1 MTLSNETIAS
11 LVRPDSV
18 HKRVYTDPEIFELE
32 MQRIY
37 GQAWIYVGHE
47 SQIKQP
53 GDYHTTR
60 LGNQD
65 VVMVRASD
73 GKIYVLYNRCAHK
86 GAKVVPDGDGS
97 TGKFFRCPYHAWTF
111 KLDGTHLSAP
121 LRNGL
126 QNTRFDPKDP
136 EFSMRRVARVSVYRG
151 FVFASQAEQG
161 PDLET
166 FLNGVKSSID
176 NLCDR
181 SPTGEIEV
189 AGGVFRVLQRS
200 NWKVFYENLHDT
212 MHAPVTH
219 ESSVVSAR
227 SQAEELGTLPF
238 ELLIMEGNGEPYEFW
253 EKLELRAYENGHGY
267 MEGIFDPA
275 AAERD
280 PVSSAH
286 FAALTEAYG
295 ETRAREILGMNRH
308 NTVIYGSGSPH
319 TVFQQFRVIRPLTVD
334 RTLVEIQLFKLKGAP
349 EGVFNRALTYANVIN
364 SPSSNVM
371 PDDVEVYARCQE
383 GNLTRGGDWV
393 SMHRYAG
400 TDREVEDGYVSING
414 TSELPMR
421 NQFVAWKK
429 FMLSI
434 ATDPRPLG
442 SEVADDPAGCSGTC
456 ESSASDDAGTPIT
469 LHRPAN
475 QGVA

>member
-1 MTLSNETIAS
+1 MSLSNEQIAS

-18 HKRVYTDPEIFELE
+18 NKRVYTDPEIFDLE
-32 MQRIY
+32 MKRIY
-37 GQAWIYVGHE
+37 GAAWIYVGHE
-47 SQIKQP
+47 SQVKTT

-60 LGNQD
+60 IGDQD
-65 VVMVRASD
+65 VIMVRASD
-73 GKIYVLYNRCAHK
+73 GKVHVLYNRCPHK

-111 KLDGTHLSAP
+111 RHDGTHLAAP
-121 LRNGL
+121 LKNAFEG
-126 QNTRFDPKDP
+126 TCFDPKHPD
-136 EFSMRRVARVSVYRG
+136 FSMRRLPRVESYRG
-151 FVFASQAEQG
+151 FVFASQSAQG
-161 PDLET
+161 PDLGT
-166 FLNGVKSSID
+166 FLSGVITSID

-181 SPTGEIEV
+181 SPVGEVEV

-227 SQAEELGTLPF
+227 SQAERLGSLPF
-238 ELLIMEGNGEPYEFW
+238 ELLIMEGNGEPYAFW
-253 EKLELRAYENGHGY
+253 ERLELRAYENGHGY

-286 FAALTEAYG
+286 FAALSQAYG
-295 ETRAREILGMNRH
+295 AGRAREILGMNRH

-319 TVFQQFRVIRPLTVD
+319 TVFQQFRVIRPVSVD

-349 EGVFNRALTYANVIN
+349 DGVFERAMTYANVIN

-383 GNLTRGGDWV
+383 GNLNDGGDWV

-400 TDREVEDGYVSING
+400 TDRVLEDGMVSTNG

-421 NQFVAWKK
+421 NQFAAWKR
-429 FMLSI
+429 FMLN
-434 ATDPRPLG
+434 
-442 SEVADDPAGCSGTC
+442 E
-456 ESSASDDAGTPIT
+456 ASMDKGA
-469 LHRPAN
+469 A
-475 QGVA
+475 

>member
-1 MTLSNETIAS
+1 MSVTNETLAG

-18 HKRVYTDPEIFELE
+18 HKRLYTDPAIFTLE
-32 MQRIY
+32 MERIY
-37 GQAWIYVGHE
+37 GRAWIYVGHE
-47 SQIKQP
+47 SQVKTA

-60 LGNQD
+60 IGDQD

-73 GKIYVLYNRCAHK
+73 GTIHVIYNRCPHK

-97 TGKFFRCPYHAWTF
+97 VGKFFRCPYHAWTF
-111 KLDGTHLSAP
+111 RHDGTHLSAP

-126 QNTRFDPKDP
+126 QNTCFDPKHPD
-136 EFSMRRVARVSVYRG
+136 FSMRRVARVDSYRG
-151 FVFASQAEQG
+151 FVFASQSNDG
-161 PDLET
+161 PDLRT
-166 FLNGVKSSID
+166 FLNGVVSSID

-181 SPTGEIEV
+181 SPVGEVEV
-189 AGGVFRVLQRS
+189 TGGVFRVLQRS

-227 SQAEELGTLPF
+227 AQAAEMGAMPF
-238 ELLIMEGNGEPYEFW
+238 ELLIMDGNGEPYEFW
-253 EKLELRAYENGHGY
+253 EKLELRAYAYGHGY

-280 PVSSAH
+280 SVSSAH
-286 FAALTEAYG
+286 FAVLAEVYG
-295 ETRAREILGMNRH
+295 EERARGILGMNRH

-319 TVFQQFRVIRPLTVD
+319 TVFQQFRVIRPIAVD
-334 RTLVEIQLFKLKGAP
+334 RTLVEIQLFRLKGAP
-349 EGVFNRALTYANVIN
+349 DAVFDRALTYANVIN

-383 GNLTRGGDWV
+383 GNQTRGGEWV
-393 SMHRYAG
+393 SMHRYVG
-400 TDREVEDGYVSING
+400 TDRATDDGFVSING

-421 NQFVAWKK
+421 NQFAAWKR
-429 FMLSI
+429 FMVDE
-434 ATDPRPLG
+434 AAPTARTREG
-442 SEVADDPAGCSGTC
+442 
-456 ESSASDDAGTPIT
+456 DA
-469 LHRPAN
+469 
-475 QGVA
+475 

>member
-1 MTLSNETIAS
+1 MSVTNETLAG

-18 HKRVYTDPEIFELE
+18 HKRLYTDPAIFALE
-32 MQRIY
+32 MERIY
-37 GQAWIYVGHE
+37 GRAWIYVGHE
-47 SQIKQP
+47 SQVKTA

-60 LGNQD
+60 IGDQD

-73 GKIYVLYNRCAHK
+73 GTIHVIYNRCPHK

-97 TGKFFRCPYHAWTF
+97 VGKFFRCPYHAWTF
-111 KLDGTHLSAP
+111 RHDGTHLSAP

-126 QNTRFDPKDP
+126 QNTCFDPKHPD
-136 EFSMRRVARVSVYRG
+136 FSMRRVARVDSYRG
-151 FVFASQAEQG
+151 FVFASQSNDG
-161 PDLET
+161 PDLRT
-166 FLNGVKSSID
+166 FLNGVVSSID

-181 SPTGEIEV
+181 SPVGEVEV
-189 AGGVFRVLQRS
+189 TGGVFRVLQRS

-227 SQAEELGTLPF
+227 AQAAEMGAMPF
-238 ELLIMEGNGEPYEFW
+238 ELLIMDGNGEPYEFW
-253 EKLELRAYENGHGY
+253 EKLELRAYAYGHGY

-280 PVSSAH
+280 SVSSAH
-286 FAALTEAYG
+286 FAVLAEVYG
-295 ETRAREILGMNRH
+295 EERARGILGMNRH

-319 TVFQQFRVIRPLTVD
+319 TVFQQFRVIRPIAVD
-334 RTLVEIQLFKLKGAP
+334 RTLVEIQLFRLKGAP
-349 EGVFNRALTYANVIN
+349 DAVFDRALTYANVIN

-383 GNLTRGGDWV
+383 GNQTRGGEWV
-393 SMHRYAG
+393 SMHRYVG
-400 TDREVEDGYVSING
+400 TDRATDDGFVSING

-421 NQFVAWKK
+421 NQFAAWKR
-429 FMLSI
+429 FMVDE
-434 ATDPRPLG
+434 AAPTARTREG
-442 SEVADDPAGCSGTC
+442 
-456 ESSASDDAGTPIT
+456 DA
-469 LHRPAN
+469 
-475 QGVA
+475 

>member
-1 MTLSNETIAS
+1 MSVTNETLAG

-18 HKRVYTDPEIFELE
+18 HKRLYTDPAIFALE
-32 MQRIY
+32 MERIY
-37 GQAWIYVGHE
+37 GRAWIYVGHE
-47 SQIKQP
+47 SQVKTA

-60 LGNQD
+60 IGDQD

-73 GKIYVLYNRCAHK
+73 GTIHVIYNRCPHK

-97 TGKFFRCPYHAWTF
+97 VGKFFRCPYHAWTF
-111 KLDGTHLSAP
+111 RHDGTHLSAP

-126 QNTRFDPKDP
+126 QNTCFDPKHPD
-136 EFSMRRVARVSVYRG
+136 FSMRRVARVDSYRG
-151 FVFASQAEQG
+151 FVFASQSNDG
-161 PDLET
+161 PDLRT
-166 FLNGVKSSID
+166 FLNGVVSSID

-181 SPTGEIEV
+181 SPVGEVEV
-189 AGGVFRVLQRS
+189 TGGVFRVLQRS

-227 SQAEELGTLPF
+227 AQAAEMGAMPF
-238 ELLIMEGNGEPYEFW
+238 ELLIMDGNGEPYEFW
-253 EKLELRAYENGHGY
+253 EKLELRAYTYGHGY

-280 PVSSAH
+280 SVSSAH
-286 FAALTEAYG
+286 FAVLAEVYG
-295 ETRAREILGMNRH
+295 EERARGILGMNRH

-319 TVFQQFRVIRPLTVD
+319 TVFQQFRVIRPIAVD
-334 RTLVEIQLFKLKGAP
+334 RTLVEIQLFRLKGAP
-349 EGVFNRALTYANVIN
+349 DAVFDRALTYANVIN

-383 GNLTRGGDWV
+383 GNQTRGGEWV
-393 SMHRYAG
+393 SMHRYVG
-400 TDREVEDGYVSING
+400 TDRATDDGFVSING

-421 NQFVAWKK
+421 NQFAAWKR
-429 FMLSI
+429 FMVDE
-434 ATDPRPLG
+434 AAPTARTREG
-442 SEVADDPAGCSGTC
+442 
-456 ESSASDDAGTPIT
+456 DA
-469 LHRPAN
+469 
-475 QGVA
+475 

>member
-1 MTLSNETIAS
+1 MSLTNETLAG

-18 HKRVYTDPEIFELE
+18 HKRVYTDPAIFALE
-32 MQRIY
+32 MERIY
-37 GQAWIYVGHE
+37 GRAWIYVGHE
-47 SQIKQP
+47 SQVKAA

-60 LGNQD
+60 LGDQE

-73 GKIYVLYNRCAHK
+73 GAIHVIYNRCPHK
-86 GAKVVPDGDGS
+86 GAKIVPDGDGS
-97 TGKFFRCPYHAWTF
+97 VGKFFRCPYHAWTF
-111 KLDGTHLSAP
+111 RHDGTHLSAP

-126 QNTRFDPKDP
+126 QNTCFDPQHPD
-136 EFSMRRVARVSVYRG
+136 FSMRRVARVDSYRG
-151 FVFASQAEQG
+151 FVFASQSDEG
-161 PDLET
+161 PDLRT
-166 FLNGVKSSID
+166 FLNGVVSSID

-181 SPTGEIEV
+181 SPVGEVEV
-189 AGGVFRVLQRS
+189 TGGVFRVLQRS

-227 SQAEELGTLPF
+227 ARAAELGAMPF
-238 ELLIMEGNGEPYEFW
+238 ELLIMDGNGEPYEFW
-253 EKLELRAYENGHGY
+253 EKLELRAYTYGHGY

-286 FAALTEAYG
+286 FAVLAQAYG
-295 ETRAREILGMNRH
+295 DERARGILGMNRH

-319 TVFQQFRVIRPLTVD
+319 TVFQQFRVIRPIAVD
-334 RTLVEIQLFKLKGAP
+334 QTLVEIQLFRLKGAP
-349 EGVFNRALTYANVIN
+349 DEVFERALTYANVIN

-383 GNLTRGGDWV
+383 GNRTRGGEWV

-400 TDREVEDGYVSING
+400 TDRPTDDGFVSING

-421 NQFVAWKK
+421 NQFAAWKR
-429 FMLSI
+429 FMVDE
-434 ATDPRPLG
+434 TG
-442 SEVADDPAGCSGTC
+442 QPARTHEG
-456 ESSASDDAGTPIT
+456 DA
-469 LHRPAN
+469 
-475 QGVA
+475 

>member
-1 MTLSNETIAS
+1 MSVTNETLAG

-18 HKRVYTDPEIFELE
+18 HKRLYTDPAIFALE
-32 MQRIY
+32 MERIY
-37 GQAWIYVGHE
+37 GRAWIYVGHE
-47 SQIKQP
+47 SQVKTA

-60 LGNQD
+60 IGDQD

-73 GKIYVLYNRCAHK
+73 DTIHVIYNRCPHK

-97 TGKFFRCPYHAWTF
+97 VGKFFRCPYHAWTF
-111 KLDGTHLSAP
+111 RHDGTHLSAP

-126 QNTRFDPKDP
+126 QNTCFDPKHPD
-136 EFSMRRVARVSVYRG
+136 FSMRRVARVDSYRG
-151 FVFASQAEQG
+151 FVFASQSNDG
-161 PDLET
+161 PDLRA
-166 FLNGVKSSID
+166 FLNGVVSSID

-181 SPTGEIEV
+181 SPVGEVEV
-189 AGGVFRVLQRS
+189 TGGVFRVLQRS

-227 SQAEELGTLPF
+227 AQAAEMGAMPF
-238 ELLIMEGNGEPYEFW
+238 ELLIMDGNGEPYEFW
-253 EKLELRAYENGHGY
+253 EKLELRAYAYGHGY

-280 PVSSAH
+280 SVSSAH
-286 FAALTEAYG
+286 FAVLAEVYG
-295 ETRAREILGMNRH
+295 EERARGILGMNRH

-319 TVFQQFRVIRPLTVD
+319 TVFQQFRVIRPIAVD
-334 RTLVEIQLFKLKGAP
+334 RTLVEIQLFRLKGAP
-349 EGVFNRALTYANVIN
+349 DAVFDRALTYANVIN

-383 GNLTRGGDWV
+383 GNQTRGGEWV
-393 SMHRYAG
+393 SMHRYVG
-400 TDREVEDGYVSING
+400 TDRATDDGFVSING

-421 NQFVAWKK
+421 NQFAAWKR
-429 FMLSI
+429 FMVDE
-434 ATDPRPLG
+434 AAPTARTREG
-442 SEVADDPAGCSGTC
+442 
-456 ESSASDDAGTPIT
+456 DA
-469 LHRPAN
+469 
-475 QGVA
+475 